1 MNIVIVGAG
10 ALGFHCAQVLSKEEN
25 NVTIVDRDAMA
36 LERISRQI
44 DVATYV
50 GNPSD
55 WQILEELTEFRP
67 DCFLALTDDD
77 QENLNACVVAK
88 NLGYARSV
96 CAIRNPSYLNC
107 SRLDFA
113 RLFYVDHFVCPDLLT
128 MEEIYKCIIR
138 PSTIASESFAH
149 GAVQMRTFLIPQNWR
164 KSDRKISDLN
174 LPKGLI
180 LGLIC
185 RKGKANGDERK
196 NKIIFPHGDDNIFCG
211 DEVTLIGEEQVLSSA
226 HQLFGITQHPVKS
239 ALIVGGS
246 KVACE
251 LIKRL
256 ERLGIESRLIEKDYA
271 KCVALAEELPNS
283 TVLHHDGSD
292 LAFLESEKVGKA
304 DVFVAATS
312 NDEMNLL
319 VALLAK
325 EASCP
330 HVIAVMSDSN
340 YIPILKKLGIYHA
353 ISPRICAVN
362 RILSAIQQEKVASIV
377 SLYENRAEV
386 MEIKVST
393 KSKVTGI
400 PIMELGPQL
409 PRDFLIAIIQNR
421 GRIMVANGK
430 RILSPGDTVIAMTHP
445 KHLKAL
451 KEVF

>member
-25 NVTIVDRDAMA
+25 NVTILDRDALA

-50 GNPSD
+50 GDPCD

-67 DCFLALTDDD
+67 DCFLALTDND
-77 QENLNACVVAK
+77 QENLNACVIAK
-88 NLGYARSV
+88 NLGYLRSV
-96 CAIRNPSYLNC
+96 CAIRNPAYLNC
-107 SRLDFA
+107 SRVDFA

-128 MEEIYKCIIR
+128 MEEIYKCITR
-138 PSTIASESFAH
+138 PSSIASESFAH
-149 GAVQMRTFLIPQNWR
+149 GAVQMRTLLIPSNWR
-164 KSDRKISDLN
+164 KSEKKISALN
-174 LPKGLI
+174 LPNGLI
-180 LGLIC
+180 IGLIC
-185 RKGKANGDERK
+185 RKAKSDERK
-196 NKIIFPHGDDNIFCG
+196 KQVIFPHGDDHILCG
-211 DEVTLIGEEQVLSSA
+211 DELTVIGEEEVLCDV
-226 HQLFGITQHPVKS
+226 HQFFGITQNVIKS

-246 KVACE
+246 KAACE

-256 ERLGIESRLIEKDYA
+256 ERVGVETRLIEKDYA
-271 KCVALAEELPNS
+271 KCAALAEALPNS

-304 DVFVAATS
+304 GVFVAATG

-319 VALLAK
+319 VSLLAK
-325 EASCP
+325 EATCS
-330 HVIAVMSDSN
+330 HVVSVMSDSN

-377 SLYENRAEV
+377 SLYENKAEV
-386 MEIKVST
+386 MEIKVSMR
-393 KSKVTGI
+393 SKVTGI

-409 PRDFLIAIIQNR
+409 PRDFLIAVIQNR
-421 GRIMVANGK
+421 GRIMVANGN

-445 KHLKAL
+445 KHLEAL